1 MKRMTFESSKYLSAV
16 GALLMVIGFLGAIV
30 PYVGIL
36 SLLGIILLLI
46 GIKGLANFYNEQGI
60 FNNVLYSI
68 ITGIV
73 GAVVAIG
80 AAFITLFATLAD
92 LGIDLANID
101 DWATFGTDLG
111 AIFTDFSDLSAL
123 WTLISG
129 AIVVIII
136 IFVFAIIS
144 MYFVRKSMD
153 QLSTKSG
160 IGLFGT
166 AGLLMLIGAVIPIIG
181 LLLIWIGLI
190 LATVAFFQMK
200 PNTTQSASTTP
211 PPPSQPPS

>member
-1 MKRMTFESSKYLSAV
+1 
-16 GALLMVIGFLGAIV
+16 MVIGFLGAMV
-30 PYVGIL
+30 PYGGIL

-73 GAVVAIG
+73 GVVVAIG
-80 AAFITLFATLAD
+80 AVAISAVAALAD

-101 DWATFGTDLG
+101 DWATAGTDIG
-111 AIFTDFSDLSAL
+111 AKFTDFSDFGAI
-123 WTLISG
+123 WTLIS
-129 AIVVIII
+129 ALVVGVII
-136 IFVFAIIS
+136 IFVSVIIS
-144 MYFVRKSMD
+144 MYFLRKSMD

-166 AGLLMLIGAVIPIIG
+166 AGLLMLIGAVLPVIG
-181 LLLIWIGLI
+181 LLIIWIGLI

-200 PNTTQSASTTP
+200 PTTTQSAPTAP